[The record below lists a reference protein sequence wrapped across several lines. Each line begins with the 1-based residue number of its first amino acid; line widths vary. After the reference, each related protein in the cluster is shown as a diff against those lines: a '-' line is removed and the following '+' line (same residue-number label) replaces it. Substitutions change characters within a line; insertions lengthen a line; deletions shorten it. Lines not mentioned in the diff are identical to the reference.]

1 MSPLAEAGPL
11 PILAR
16 LEKRLNYTLFIEPN
30 IGPKPE
36 SGILAKPAHAG
47 SIIGFSFPIECLYQS
62 PGWRNW

>member
-1 MSPLAEAGPL
+1 MGPLAEAGPL

-16 LEKRLNYTLFIEPN
+16 SEKRLNYTLS

-36 SGILAKPAHAG
+36 SGILTKPAQAG

>member
-1 MSPLAEAGPL
+1 MGSLGKAGSL

-16 LEKRLNYTLFIEPN
+16 AEKRLNYTLFR
-30 IGPKPE
+30 GQKPE
-36 SGILAKPAHAG
+36 PRLSATSAQAG